1 MALSNF
7 LTPENIV
14 FIIIAAIALIAVVL
28 VVIQWRKVRISEHDL
43 AVLEKQIE
51 LKKIS
56 MVEKDMESKRLMET
70 GLPLAK
76 DKQEKLAA
84 LRKDTSDLLGDV
96 GFMQS
101 QVSERLAHLEAQ
113 TELTKLQKMLA
124 EIEEKEKKLGKT
136 GQKYKGD

>member
-1 MALSNF
+1 MALNNF
-7 LTPENIV
+7 LTPENII

-28 VVIQWRKVRISEHDL
+28 VVIQWRKVKISEHDL

-51 LKKIS
+51 LKKIT

-76 DKQEKLAA
+76 DKQEKLTE
-84 LRKDTSDLLGDV
+84 LRKNTSELLNDV
-96 GFMQS
+96 GYMQT
-101 QVSERLAHLEAQ
+101 QVSERLARLEAQ

-124 EIEEKEKKLGKT
+124 EIEDKEKRLNKT
-136 GQKYKGD
+136 SQKYKGE